1 MNSLSQDKQD
11 VKQEGVMKQASD
23 VIWRP
28 APMNCP
34 KCNHSITPRSTGNG
48 REVEC
53 PGCGHRWT
61 EE

>member
-1 MNSLSQDKQD
+1 MSNVQDGKQK
-11 VKQEGVMKQASD
+11 VKTAAD
-23 VIWRP
+23 VIWPQRP

-34 KCNHSITPRSTGNG
+34 KCNHSVTPRTTGNG

-61 EE
+61 EEE